1 MTELFASQN
10 SSTLSPSGSPL
21 GLLDRRDLLRV
32 GSLSIAATALP
43 ANLLAGESTG
53 TSKSRAESVIYLW
66 MGGGVTHIDSFD
78 PKPEAPE
85 QIRGTLDT
93 IDTQL
98 PGVHFTEAMPELAK
112 IAADLAVI
120 RSFSHDS
127 NDHFLSQVFT
137 LCGRR
142 VTAAELFKH
151 PNIGSIV
158 SHLYGSRNGLPGYIA
173 VPGITFPGPPPT
185 NLFVGGWLGN
195 QYAPFSVGGRP
206 EQPDFTVGDKE
217 ENPSPLFEEN
227 LNPQELR
234 YLEEMTS
241 ARIDRRAR
249 LRERLETELRGLEK
263 LPNFQTL
270 EGQYESAFTLLA
282 GQQIREAFD
291 VTKESDA
298 LRDRYGRTKLG
309 GRCLLARRLVEA
321 GARYVMVDYGYD
333 LQYGNLWD
341 NHAVPVQKQPHISE
355 MCKRGYHLAG
365 MDKAFAALISDLKER
380 GLLDTTLV
388 VFLTEFGRTP
398 KINSEGGRDHWG
410 PAGSVFFTGAGTKVG
425 QVIGATDAQ
434 AAYPVSRS
442 YTPADLAATIYAA
455 LGLDPE
461 MYVTDIENRPHPLLD
476 EGHPIVE
483 VL

>member
-1 MTELFASQN
+1 GAMS
-10 SSTLSPSGSPL
+10 
-21 GLLDRRDLLRV
+21 V
-32 GSLSIAATALP
+32 AATALP
-43 ANLLAGESTG
+43 AGLFAGEPAG
-53 TSKSRAESVIYLW
+53 KYKSRAESVIYLW

-98 PGVHFTEAMPELAK
+98 PGVHFTEVMPELAK
-112 IAADLAVI
+112 IAGDLALI

-195 QYAPFSVGGRP
+195 QYAPFSVCGRP
-206 EQPDFTVGDKE
+206 EQPDFTVGEKE

-234 YLEEMTS
+234 YLEEMT
-241 ARIDRRAR
+241 AMRIDRRAR
-249 LRERLETELRGLEK
+249 LRGRLEAELRGLES

-282 GQQIREAFD
+282 GQEVREAFD
-291 VTKESDA
+291 VSRESDA
-298 LRDRYGRTKLG
+298 LRDRYGRTKIG

-333 LQYGNLWD
+333 LEYGNLWD
-341 NHAVPVQKQPHISE
+341 NHAVDVQKQPHISE

-398 KINSEGGRDHWG
+398 TINSNGGRDHWG
-410 PAGSVFFTGAGTKVG
+410 AAGSVFFAGAGTKSG

-442 YTPADLAATIYAA
+442 YSPADLAATIYAA

-461 MYVTDIENRPHPLLD
+461 TYVTDIENRPHPLLD
-476 EGHPIVE
+476 EGTPIVE